1 MRTLG
6 AHTERA
12 SELLFMRSDAVQ
24 FLIEFAFTALGAR
37 APDTLCTTE
46 QAACHG
52 GLSNG
57 GRAARKTQGSSGV
70 IRGNQCAFSG
80 TCSGRASSKL
90 GLQLSQQLRI
100 FTAKGMFRHPI
111 HTTGRRR
118 CRR

>member
-37 APDTLCTTE
+37 APDTSCTTE

-52 GLSNG
+52 GLTEVV
-57 GRAARKTQGSSGV
+57 RPARL
-70 IRGNQCAFSG
+70 RGNQ
-80 TCSGRASSKL
+80 R
-90 GLQLSQQLRI
+90 
-100 FTAKGMFRHPI
+100 
-111 HTTGRRR
+111 
-118 CRR
+118 

>member
-37 APDTLCTTE
+37 APDTSCTTE

-57 GRAARKTQGSSGV
+57 GRAARKTQGQSEV

-90 GLQLSQQLRI
+90 GLCV
-100 FTAKGMFRHPI
+100 TAVSR
-111 HTTGRRR
+111 
-118 CRR
+118 